1 MAGTCFILPAA
12 AIVLVFAALYAR
24 YGTMPA
30 AESLLYG
37 ITPVVKAI
45 VAHALWCLLKTA
57 VKGWST
63 AAIGA
68 AALVLYLYAEVP
80 EIPLLFGAAFVIRAS
95 PCRQSY
101 RCYYSH
107 ASQGL

>member
-45 VAHALWCLLKTA
+45 VAHALWCLMKTA
-57 VKGWST
+57 VMGWST

-68 AALVLYLYAEVP
+68 AAL
-80 EIPLLFGAAFVIRAS
+80 VIRAS